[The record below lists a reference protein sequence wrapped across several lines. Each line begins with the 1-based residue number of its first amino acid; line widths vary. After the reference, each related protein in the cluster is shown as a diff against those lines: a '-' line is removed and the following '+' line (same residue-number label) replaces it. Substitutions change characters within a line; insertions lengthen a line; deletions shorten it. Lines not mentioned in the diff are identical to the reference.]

1 MNDSFYL
8 IAPEAHFYE
17 LSTLIREYIP
27 LVNVVPTVKEGIP
40 GIVLSADE
48 RSGIRYL
55 ENGQEAASFVLED
68 SFDGYVG
75 EKSKNEA
82 KVVIARLMGS
92 SLPWGILTGVRPT
105 KVAFQYLETGLS
117 EEEIA
122 QVLEERYL
130 LRRDKAELCAGVAR
144 AERAILADHDGLDVS
159 LYVGILFC
167 PTRCSYCSFISNDQR
182 AYRLYAKDYVEAVL
196 KEMEECAPLLRGR
209 RIRSFYM
216 GGGTPTTLDEESL
229 RRILCKADE
238 LFDFSAMDEVTVEAG
253 RPDTITPGKLRV
265 LKECGVDRISINPQ
279 TMNQAT
285 LDRIGRAHRTEEI
298 EAAFQMAREAGFDN
312 INADL
317 IVGLPGEEA
326 EDVARTM
333 ERIRALKPENVT
345 VHTLA
350 VKRSSRMN
358 EFGEGA
364 EMLKEETSALAEKID
379 RMIGIAAKACEEMGL
394 KPYYMYRQKNMAGNF
409 ENVGYALPGKEGR
422 YNIEIM
428 EERQSIVAFG
438 AGGVTKVYTP
448 EENRIE
454 RVPNVKGVKEYIE
467 RIDEMIERKKEG
479 LKS

>member
-1 MNDSFYL
+1 
-8 IAPEAHFYE
+8 
-17 LSTLIREYIP
+17 
-27 LVNVVPTVKEGIP
+27 
-40 GIVLSADE
+40 
-48 RSGIRYL
+48 
-55 ENGQEAASFVLED
+55 
-68 SFDGYVG
+68 
-75 EKSKNEA
+75 
-82 KVVIARLMGS
+82 
-92 SLPWGILTGVRPT
+92 
-105 KVAFQYLETGLS
+105 
-117 EEEIA
+117 
-122 QVLEERYL
+122 
-130 LRRDKAELCAGVAR
+130 
-144 AERAILADHDGLDVS
+144 
-159 LYVGILFC
+159 
-167 PTRCSYCSFISNDQR
+167 
-182 AYRLYAKDYVEAVL
+182 
-196 KEMEECAPLLRGR
+196 
-209 RIRSFYM
+209 
-216 GGGTPTTLDEESL
+216 
-229 RRILCKADE
+229 
-238 LFDFSAMDEVTVEAG
+238 
-253 RPDTITPGKLRV
+253 
-265 LKECGVDRISINPQ
+265 
-279 TMNQAT
+279 MNQAT